1 MATECASHT
10 HCGAR
15 NSLSFL
21 LDEATLK
28 NHRTLGVSRKH
39 EGRLSVYTFRVWA
52 PRADSVHL
60 VGDFVGW
67 EKGRPMTALSHGV
80 WEYHF
85 TTEMPIEGMK
95 YKYKLF
101 SREKSFY
108 HTDPYAWQCES
119 AEGGAS
125 VVCTENRFHF
135 QDSVWLSHRK
145 QKASRPFHVYEL
157 NAAAWRTHNSRPSDE
172 AFAVYGYRELAD
184 RLTPYVK
191 GLGYTHVALSKDM
204 LTGLSHMAPP
214 ARHGSLEEFLY
225 FINKLHTNGV
235 GVLYP
240 FPVVDIRTEAQESIC
255 SYHCPNLAAYLLL
268 TLLHFTENCH
278 VDGFFLQNPQDADA
292 AALAAFVARELKH
305 RHPDLTLLYQGER
318 FDGDDAFDLVSD
330 SVKENELV
338 RYLACDPFFRRYH
351 HKSLA
356 IGNASLLCES
366 DSTSRTLMSGFF
378 GNYEDKFATMRLYHT
393 LRLFYPSA
401 LVSRMGN
408 ELAPFTPRKN
418 DRELEW
424 FLLDFSMH
432 RRYFQFVKAANTL
445 YFENEALYA
454 GACRILYENENDN
467 VLVIQRQLADKT
479 LLGVF
484 NCSAIL
490 LSDYYLPI
498 ADDCH
503 EIFSSDSIEF
513 GGSGHENTRKSLAG
527 QNGIVLDIP
536 PLSAVILNS
545 LSQPTDR
552 NIIKN

>member
-10 HCGAR
+10 RCEAR
-15 NSLSFL
+15 IGSSFV

-28 NHRTLGVSRKH
+28 SHRTLGVFRKT

-80 WEYHF
+80 WEYQF

-108 HTDPYAWQCES
+108 HADPYTWQSES

-125 VVCTENRFHF
+125 VICTENRFHF
-135 QDSVWLSHRK
+135 QDAVWLSRRK
-145 QKASRPFHVYEL
+145 QKAARPFLVYEI
-157 NAAAWRTHNSRPSDE
+157 NAAAWKTHNSRPSDE

-184 RLTPYVK
+184 SVTPYVK
-191 GLGYTHVALSKDM
+191 GLGYTHVALSQDM
-204 LTGLSHMAPP
+204 LTPLSHMAPP
-214 ARHGSLEEFLY
+214 ARHGGFEDFLY
-225 FINKLHTNGV
+225 FVNKLHTNGV

-240 FPVVDIRTEAQESIC
+240 FPAIDISAEAEQSIC
-255 SYHCPNLAAYLLL
+255 SYHCPNLTAYLFL

-278 VDGFFLQNPQDADA
+278 VDGFFLQNLQDTDA
-292 AALAAFVARELKH
+292 AALAAFVAKELKR

-318 FDGDDAFDLVSD
+318 FDGDDAFDFVSD
-330 SVKENELV
+330 GVKENELT

-356 IGNASLLCES
+356 FGKTNLLCEQ
-366 DSTSRTLMSGFF
+366 DNTSRTLMSGFF
-378 GNYEDKFATMRLYHT
+378 GSYEEKFATMRLYHV

-401 LVSRMGN
+401 LVFRMGN
-408 ELAPFTPRKN
+408 ELAPFAPQKK

-445 YFENEALYA
+445 YLENEALYA
-454 GACRILYENENDN
+454 GACRIVYENETDN

-479 LLGVF
+479 FLGVF
-484 NCSAIL
+484 NFSAIL
-490 LSDYYLPI
+490 LSDYPLPLSS
-498 ADDCH
+498 DCR
-503 EIFSSDSIEF
+503 EIFSSDGLDF
-513 GGSGHENTRKSLAG
+513 GGSGQENTRKNLRTD
-527 QNGIVLDIP
+527 NGIVLDIP
-536 PLSAVILNS
+536 PLSAVILKG
-545 LSQPTDR
+545 LSQPTDS
-552 NIIKN
+552 NIM

>member
-1 MATECASHT
+1 MATECASYT
-10 HCGAR
+10 HCRAR
-15 NSLSFL
+15 SSLSFV
-21 LDEATLK
+21 LDEAIMK
-28 NHRTLGVSRKH
+28 SHRTLGVLRKN

-125 VVCTENRFHF
+125 VVCTEIHFHF
-135 QDSVWLSHRK
+135 HDYVWLAQRK
-145 QKASRPFHVYEL
+145 QKTAQPFHVYEI
-157 NAAAWRTHNSRPSDE
+157 NAATWRTHNSRPSNE

-184 RLTPYVK
+184 SLTPYVK
-191 GLGYTHVALSKDM
+191 GLGYTHVAFSEEM

-214 ARHGSLEEFLY
+214 ARHGSLEDFLY
-225 FINKLHTNGV
+225 FVNKLHTNGV

-240 FPVVDIRTEAQESIC
+240 FPVIDIRTEAQESIC
-255 SYHCPNLAAYLLL
+255 SYRCPNLAAYMLL

-278 VDGFFLQNPQDADA
+278 VDGFFLKEAESA
-292 AALAAFVARELKH
+292 EACALCAFVAKELKH
-305 RHPDLTLLYQGER
+305 RHPDLVLMYQGKR
-318 FDGDDAFDLVSD
+318 FEEDDAFDLVSD

-338 RYLACDPFFRRYH
+338 RYLSCDPFFRRYH

-356 IGNASLLCES
+356 IGNASLMCEPNG
-366 DSTSRTLMSGFF
+366 TGRTLMSGFF

-401 LVSRMGN
+401 LVSHMGN
-408 ELAPFTPRKN
+408 ELAPFTPRKS
-418 DRELEW
+418 DCELEW
-424 FLLDFSMH
+424 FLLEFSMH
-432 RRYFQFVKAANTL
+432 RRYFQFVRAANTL
-445 YFENEALYA
+445 YFENKALYA
-454 GACRILYENENDN
+454 GECKIIYENENDN
-467 VLVIQRQLADKT
+467 VLVIQKQIAGET

-484 NCSAIL
+484 NFSAIL

-503 EIFSSDSIEF
+503 EIFSSDSLDF
-513 GGSGHENTRKSLAG
+513 GGSGQENTRKSLT
-527 QNGIVLDIP
+527 QNQGTVLDIP
-536 PLSAVILNS
+536 PLSAVILKS
-545 LSQPTDR
+545 LSQPTD
-552 NIIKN
+552 

>member
-1 MATECASHT
+1 MATECASYT
-10 HCGAR
+10 HCRAR
-15 NSLSFL
+15 SSLSFV
-21 LDEATLK
+21 LDEAILK
-28 NHRTLGVSRKH
+28 SHRTLGVLRKN

-125 VVCTENRFHF
+125 VVCTGIHFHF
-135 QDSVWLSHRK
+135 HDYVWLAQRK
-145 QKASRPFHVYEL
+145 QKTARPFHVYEI
-157 NAAAWRTHNSRPSDE
+157 NAATWRTHNSRPSNE

-184 RLTPYVK
+184 SLTPYVK
-191 GLGYTHVALSKDM
+191 GLGYTHVAFSEEM

-214 ARHGSLEEFLY
+214 ARHGSLEDFLY
-225 FINKLHTNGV
+225 FVNKLHTNGV

-240 FPVVDIRTEAQESIC
+240 FPVIDIRTEAQESIC
-255 SYHCPNLAAYLLL
+255 SYRCPNLAAYLLL

-278 VDGFFLQNPQDADA
+278 VDGFFLKEAESIEA
-292 AALAAFVARELKH
+292 CALSAFVAKELKQ
-305 RHPDLTLLYQGER
+305 RHPDLVLLYQGER
-318 FDGDDAFDLVSD
+318 FEEDDAFDLVSD

-338 RYLACDPFFRRYH
+338 RYLSCDPFFRRYH

-356 IGNASLLCES
+356 IGSASLMCEPNG
-366 DSTSRTLMSGFF
+366 TGRTLMSGFF

-401 LVSRMGN
+401 LVSHMGN
-408 ELAPFTPRKN
+408 ELAPFTPRKK
-418 DRELEW
+418 DCELEW

-445 YFENEALYA
+445 YFENKALYA
-454 GACRILYENENDN
+454 GECKIIYENENDN
-467 VLVIQRQLADKT
+467 VLVIQKQIAGET

-484 NCSAIL
+484 NFSAVL

-503 EIFSSDSIEF
+503 EIFSSDSLDF
-513 GGSGHENTRKSLAG
+513 GGSGQENTRKSLT
-527 QNGIVLDIP
+527 QNQGTVLDIP
-536 PLSAVILNS
+536 PLSAVILKS
-545 LSQPTDR
+545 LSQPTG
-552 NIIKN
+552 